1 MRKITKI
8 LVCAAVV
15 ATIGTGSLFAKG
27 KGGMGGHDGRDGF
40 GKMKGVNVTTDAD
53 GNTTITRSYD
63 LMGQVSA
70 VDEKGGTVT
79 IQDLDGK
86 KTVLAV
92 NPFTRIRIYDSNS
105 DKTISDIKK
114 GDWIMYSLY
123 NTETENKVASR
134 IIVKNN

>member
-1 MRKITKI
+1 MEKMTKL
-8 LVCAAVV
+8 LVCAACV
-15 ATIGTGSLFAKG
+15 AAIGTGSLFAKG

-40 GKMKGVNVTTDAD
+40 GRMNVTTDAN
-53 GNTTITRSYD
+53 GNTTITRPYD

-70 VDEKGGTVT
+70 VDEKAGTVT

-86 KTVLAV
+86 KIVLSV
-92 NPFTRIRIYDSNS
+92 NPFTCIRLYDSRS

-114 GDWIMYSLY
+114 GDWIMYSLF

>member
-1 MRKITKI
+1 MRKITKL
-8 LVCAAVV
+8 LVCAACIAV
-15 ATIGTGSLFAKG
+15 IGTGSLFAKG
-27 KGGMGGHDGRDGF
+27 KGGMGGHGGRDGF
-40 GKMKGVNVTTDAD
+40 GRMKGMNVTTDAD
-53 GNTTITRSYD
+53 GKTTIVRAAD

-70 VDEKGGTVT
+70 VDEKNGTVT

-86 KTVLAV
+86 KTVLSV
-92 NPFTRIRIYDSNS
+92 NPFTCIRLYDSRT

-114 GDWIMYSLY
+114 GDWIMYSLF